1 MRPVPRGMT
10 IFDLF
15 VTVTLLG
22 LLATAAAPAFSGFL
36 ERSRANDNHSPT
48 SDSAPVGIAN
58 DD

>member
-1 MRPVPRGMT
+1 MT
-10 IFDLF
+10 ICDLF

-22 LLATAAAPAFSGFL
+22 LLATAAAPAFWGHL
-36 ERSRANDNHSPT
+36 ERPHADDDHSPT